1 MAKTKLRRAIY
12 IGIGGTGIKTILKV
26 KEHFLKSSNG
36 QIPSMIKFLCIDTN
50 SGDLD
55 GRETDEVRLTEL
67 EKLHLSVSNP
77 YAQYESGLNE
87 GCYTWMPIENIP
99 SISIISGTGAG
110 QVRSNG
116 RFILEY
122 NQRKDQRIS
131 GRINSIYNSLINANN
146 NNNDPNYD
154 LLVTPKTDVYL
165 VFSIAGGTGSGMF
178 IQLASMIK
186 ELIPNCNLMV
196 YAYAPSFFENVGVTW
211 NIKHNAYGA
220 LLELDYCMQGNMPEY
235 KNLSMGITD
244 QLFDAVMYIDNKTH
258 TDDGVELDSGFT
270 FEEALENIGNAL
282 YLSAGQ
288 IGTNTASVVD
298 NLRNAMN
305 SGGYN
310 HSCSRGNKLGW
321 VSSAGVSQISC
332 VDHADIESKIMLSSR
347 NILCDLLNGTLHS
360 IGGSTIQSWIDE
372 LDINES
378 LGDSDGDKLIDRI
391 LPPSGFASP
400 KSSALVVVDQNGVIS
415 GLTGFE
421 EVNQRH
427 IESIETNYQSIL
439 SEKETEFIN
448 KLETTLFP
456 NSADTIG
463 LIYLITIVRSLKA
476 GVTAS
481 KRRLE
486 EEIQSYITK
495 TEKINKDIEDKVKEI
510 QHEHNKLFLPANQN
524 TIASCQDTIQANVIE
539 LFKNKCQ
546 IYRRREANKFYD
558 DFMKIL
564 CSYVGD
570 DNGYGKLYE
579 LKQHIEAAIERL
591 NPNTGKLSDDTSRTG
606 IDLSIFADKLPTAEA
621 ETHPIRDWNELY
633 RNTNYTSLSD
643 LANKQDWD
651 SSIQRFYRQLYPAS
665 TSPII
670 IRILN
675 QMNQKERIDY
685 YQKALLCAR
694 PLFNVDNFGEI
705 IKRDAFL
712 FVSVP
717 NEIDDSSFDKLKEEF
732 IEAHKSD
739 RGLAFIKH
747 REGNKIIVYQQV
759 GVIPAFY
766 ISGISYTKNNIR
778 NTQSCEYKYREFMS
792 TPNRTSYSPFTDVY
806 FQNAYEKEGHSLDS
820 MHNPQITFSMME
832 LWIDCFIFGL
842 IERKGSM
849 YRMQYDGGIL
859 DYEST
864 PVKRWK
870 NLDISRNKAFAVFDE
885 AVQVDNN
892 FATFISNKIRAILS
906 DTNNKEN
913 RSKYFGGGE
922 EKENLYISKAL
933 IDLRSEEFSNIEVQQ
948 VLTRELNFLREH
960 E

>member
-36 QIPSMIKFLCIDTN
+36 QVPSMIKFLCIDTN
-50 SGDLD
+50 SGDLN
-55 GRETDEVRLTEL
+55 GRDTDEVRLTEL

-77 YAQYESGLNE
+77 SAQYESGLKE
-87 GCYTWMPIENIP
+87 GFYKWMPIENIS
-99 SISIISGTGAG
+99 SISTISGTGAG

-122 NQRKDQRIS
+122 NQRRDQRIS
-131 GRINSIYNSLINANN
+131 ERINNIYNSLINANN
-146 NNNDPNYD
+146 NDAHYD
-154 LLVTPKTDVYL
+154 LLITPKTDIYL

-186 ELIPNCNLMV
+186 ELIPNCNLMA

-235 KNLSMGITD
+235 RNVSMGITD
-244 QLFDAVMYIDNKTH
+244 QLFDAVMYINNKTH
-258 TDDGVELDSGFT
+258 TDDGAELDSGFT

-288 IGTNTASVVD
+288 IGADTASVVD

-310 HSCSRGNKLGW
+310 HSCSRGYKLGW
-321 VSSAGVSQISC
+321 VASAGVSQISC
-332 VDHADIESKIMLSSR
+332 VDHADIESKILLSSR
-347 NILCDLLNGTLHS
+347 NILMDLLNGTLHS
-360 IGGSTIQSWIDE
+360 IGSSSIQSWIDE

-415 GLTGFE
+415 GITGFE

-427 IESIETNYQSIL
+427 VESIETSYKSIL

-456 NSADTIG
+456 NSSDTIG
-463 LIYLITIVRSLKA
+463 VNNLINIVIGLKA
-476 GVTAS
+476 GVAAS
-481 KRRLE
+481 KKRLE

-495 TEKINKDIEDKVKEI
+495 TERLKKDIEDNVKNI
-510 QHEHNKLFLPANQN
+510 QNEHNKLFLPANQN
-524 TIASCQDTIQANVIE
+524 TIASCQDTIQGNIIE

-546 IYRRREANKFYD
+546 VYRRREANKFYD
-558 DFMKIL
+558 DFMRIL

-570 DNGYGKLYE
+570 ENGYGKLYE
-579 LKQHIEAAIERL
+579 LKQHIDAAIDRL
-591 NPNTGKLSDDTSRTG
+591 DTETRRPSDNTSRTG

-621 ETHPIRDWNELY
+621 ETHPIKDWNELY

-651 SSIQRFYRQLYPAS
+651 SSIQKFYKQLYPAS
-665 TSPII
+665 SSPII

-675 QMNQKERIDY
+675 QMNQEERIAY
-685 YQKALLCAR
+685 YQKALLRAR
-694 PLFNVDNFGEI
+694 PLFNIDNFGEI
-705 IKRDAFL
+705 IKRDAFV

-717 NEIDDSSFDKLKEEF
+717 NEIDDLSFDKLKEEF
-732 IEAHKSD
+732 VEAHRSD
-739 RGLAFIKH
+739 KGLAFIKH

-806 FQNAYEKEGHSLDS
+806 FQDAYEKEGHSLDS

-842 IERKGSM
+842 IERKGYL
-849 YRMQYDGGIL
+849 YRIQYDGGII
-859 DYEST
+859 DFDSK

-870 NLDISRNKAFAVFDE
+870 NLAESRDKAYAIFENTAE
-885 AVQVDNN
+885 SDNQ
-892 FATFISNKIRAILS
+892 FVTFLSNRMKVILS
-906 DTNNKEN
+906 DAKNKEI
-913 RSKYFGGGE
+913 RSQYFGGGE
-922 EKENLYISKAL
+922 EKENLYIGKAL
-933 IDLRSEEFSNIEVQQ
+933 VDLQSEEFSNIDVQQ
-948 VLTRELNFLREH
+948 LFTRELDFIRDH
-960 E
+960 Q